1 MQLGKAF
8 SGTTGRFHWLLSTGG
23 ETEADAREEK
33 AAAWRRRGGGVE
45 AAWRP
50 CGGRVEAVEVGEEG
64 AVASGDASGRFQHQT
79 KTPSTRYLQN
89 PPRWFL
95 IDSKW
100 RV

>member
-1 MQLGKAF
+1 M
-8 SGTTGRFHWLLSTGG
+8 
-23 ETEADAREEK
+23 E
-33 AAAWRRRGGGVE
+33 AAWRRRGGGVE
-45 AAWRP
+45 AVWRP